1 MFKNMKLGAKLATG
15 FGLLILIAISLGGL
29 AVWNMWGVAEQS
41 TMLAKEFAPE
51 VKVANEIERQSLL
64 TMYEMRGYSYTEDE
78 SFLKTG
84 RDNLAKVKANLD
96 EADKLAAVS
105 PHLVKLNDQVK
116 AAKGAVAEYESL
128 AAQTVDKNKA
138 LDKNRED
145 MYTAADKYMKNCV
158 EFLKSQDEALDK
170 EINSGAEPSKLID
183 RHLKI
188 TLVNDVIDLGNA
200 VRVANFK
207 SQATRDPE
215 SYKAALGNFEGMEKK
230 LEALK
235 AVTRQENNLKQIEA
249 TRAAAKDYQKAMT
262 DFLGNWL
269 DREELNRKRGEAA
282 DAVLAAAQTTS
293 RSGVDNTMKIAGE
306 AESSL
311 NRASMIMLI
320 GLAVA
325 LVVGIVLA
333 LFITRSITKPINR
346 IIDGLNSGSDQVAS
360 ASTEVSSSS
369 QSLAEGASEQAA
381 ALEETTSSMEE
392 MGSMTRAN
400 AENAGQ
406 ADGLMTEAVTVIGEA
421 AGSMDEM

>member
-1 MFKNMKLGAKLATG
+1 
-15 FGLLILIAISLGGL
+15 
-29 AVWNMWGVAEQS
+29 MWGVAEQS

-145 MYTAADKYMKNCV
+145 MYTAADKYMKSCV

-215 SYKAALGNFEGMEKK
+215 SYKAG
-230 LEALK
+230 
-235 AVTRQENNLKQIEA
+235 
-249 TRAAAKDYQKAMT
+249 
-262 DFLGNWL
+262 
-269 DREELNRKRGEAA
+269 
-282 DAVLAAAQTTS
+282 
-293 RSGVDNTMKIAGE
+293 
-306 AESSL
+306 
-311 NRASMIMLI
+311 
-320 GLAVA
+320 
-325 LVVGIVLA
+325 
-333 LFITRSITKPINR
+333 
-346 IIDGLNSGSDQVAS
+346 
-360 ASTEVSSSS
+360 
-369 QSLAEGASEQAA
+369 
-381 ALEETTSSMEE
+381 
-392 MGSMTRAN
+392 
-400 AENAGQ
+400 AGQ
-406 ADGLMTEAVTVIGEA
+406 FRGHGEKVRSA
-421 AGSMDEM
+421 QGRNQPG